1 MQRGCRFHVSQ
12 LLQSAT
18 DAVSRLDNFAAG
30 FIVFERWKRSAKYL
44 TKISNRRRQM
54 LMHRYPETFLRGAEN
69 DGLALDV
76 GELLRERGRI
86 GQEGF
91 CCCSSER
98 PAGRTPLAG

>member
-1 MQRGCRFHVSQ
+1 
-12 LLQSAT
+12 
-18 DAVSRLDNFAAG
+18 
-30 FIVFERWKRSAKYL
+30 
-44 TKISNRRRQM
+44 
-54 LMHRYPETFLRGAEN
+54 MHRYPETFLRGAEN